1 MNTQTNLFKQTLTV
15 LLAFI
20 MVFTMMP
27 STVFADSIPEYGKA
41 KTLVFTTD
49 FDETSVQFYPNDG
62 TQHIIEARVTKYY
75 DTNGKLQ
82 DLPPETTVNYQW
94 YRDDDKKWPSL
105 ADYKTGEAWQ
115 SVIGF
120 MNYGYPVRHY
130 VVATA
135 EINGETYS
143 ARSKTLTA
151 KCGSEVPIQTKLTV
165 SKAGLLG
172 TTEDGTVA
180 AHLSVTV
187 VDLDGHR
194 KFTLDEALKAA
205 HKAYMTEADYI
216 AETSDEGFVIRKF
229 WGSEPHS
236 LTFFKNG
243 KRVKTGA
250 DKTSLQAGDEIY
262 ASLDAAAGYCKFD
275 SAEIKAAPGEE
286 FTLTLADGDGTPLE
300 GAQIGT
306 WKEGA
311 FTPLTGKMTDENGE
325 VKLVFTEL
333 GEYLLTA
340 QGDAENALLP
350 PACHVICAMPNGDCG
365 RNGQGNAKY
374 FLDLDTQILTISG
387 SGETMSGTSPWHK
400 YADRV
405 KEIWIEEGI
414 TALYIDFS
422 DCTNLEKVSFPST
435 LTQITDKGFYN
446 CQKLTDISFAE
457 GCEAVLGSAAFAKC
471 TALTEIVL
479 PKGTSILG
487 RATFGGC
494 TALKKATV
502 GAVSIGTFAGCDAL
516 TEVIYQEGVKSFGN
530 QTFRATDYAYDAYGD
545 CTSLET
551 VTIPASLTE
560 WGETPFSEET
570 LAKVNFTGKGKANF
584 EFEKNSSGA
593 GYSAIY
599 SKGKTALYYVNPSAV
614 ELTIPAT
621 VRELNASMFSGF
633 TKLRKVTFGEGS
645 RLTEIPAKCFYECS
659 ALTEI
664 SLPQTVTGIGSEAFS
679 GCSALKKIGLSSSLK
694 TISYAAFSGCKVLE
708 NPVLPE
714 GLLEISGSVF
724 DGCEAITK
732 LTLPQSLT
740 GLGMRAFKGTAI
752 EEIILPPKVT
762 TLELNQFADCHSI
775 KHIEV
780 QGEVTEIPSGAF
792 FPCSSLESVIL
803 PKSVKKIQYQAGVQ
817 NVYFSENAV
826 IYYGG
831 TNADWRSD
839 AMDPW
844 GRKCL
849 STVICNYVKPTT
861 EEGKLEVAE
870 PLPQDIV
877 VDDAAELTGKE
888 LTLNLKYPEG
898 TTAESG
904 NRITADWYY
913 TAGTL
918 NGLKGLSLVPES
930 DYHLDGMKATVNL
943 AEQAKAKPGTWSYL
957 CVIFKTTAKG
967 ETTMLVSE
975 PIRVRVRDTS
985 FTLAGDGTKEA
996 PYEIETFEHLELIAE
1011 RTAGGETFKNTYFV
1025 LKNDDIVIQ
1034 AGWQQ
1039 IGTSQAPFEGTFD
1052 GDGHTITYAKG
1063 AKCLFRRVGSGTIQN
1078 LKVQGAYIA
1087 SAGIASRVG
1096 PEKSG
1101 KNASLINCT
1110 LLSGSK
1116 TLSCGLIGGSDG
1128 VSAIDCEV
1136 ESGVKIGVDENG
1148 QPAAKGILGSIVG
1161 SGAFNLVSCRSG
1173 ADLYC
1178 SGNFV
1183 GGLAGY
1189 KAFSMRDCSI
1199 KNSQFTGNIY
1209 ADGEY
1214 IGGILGG
1221 GYDDQTAPNTRCA
1234 VIENCYVNANIT
1246 GARAV
1251 GGLFG
1256 GEGGCDQCYDNG
1268 IGYIRNNVFY
1278 GSLTLNGKTVP
1289 AGSPLQCV
1297 PADNINGSKGAVAGF
1312 MRSLNQCNII
1322 GNNYY
1327 FITNSESVKGI
1338 GAVEHI
1344 DTSKIRPMG
1353 FKEGANDGTF
1363 YYDSSKDNLKDI
1375 GAWVDREDA
1384 PNIEFFGVSKSGM
1397 NRDDDPLGEDKD
1409 KLAKACTEGQMKG
1422 SEKLSDNQ
1430 TIVELLNANANSM
1443 HNWVQGENCPMLS
1456 DKAVPYRME
1465 AGGTYQNEYFVGDTL
1480 DPMTDLKNIVFT
1492 VTYSNGTTKDLTIN
1506 DVEISG
1512 FDSSKQAIVHLTAS
1526 YQNVTCDFT
1535 VKINKKSGTAVNPK
1549 STIDVKFTLK
1559 GDKRHGEDGT
1569 SHTLQKGGL
1578 KTWIQGKTY
1587 TVDLNATVWDFLKEV
1602 EKQTASPKVRF
1613 NAEDSPYGKYIYSV
1627 NYGEDF
1633 ELAEFDNGNFS
1644 GWMYTLNGKHPLLAV
1659 DEQFLEDGDAIVF
1672 HYTDDYTVEEGSEAW
1687 DDAGGMAGGVIEAV
1701 SDVTTDTKTKT
1712 TTAPTEVKVS
1722 EKTNADGTK
1731 TKVADVK
1738 VSADNQKEILKQA
1751 KEKKS
1756 NEIILVVPSKEV
1768 GDATKADVT
1777 LEKSFID
1784 SIVKDTDAK
1793 LTIRTPFGD
1802 KTYTQEELKAMS
1814 DAATGSTITVAIEK
1828 AAEEPTNDTAA
1839 NIAKAKSITKD
1850 LKLVARS
1857 SKTAKKNIKA
1867 VLKNDAKVKASIKEL
1882 KDLGFTVKYRFYRS
1896 TKKAASYKSAVTK
1909 KAATYTNTSGK
1920 KGTKYFYKVQV
1931 RVYDE
1936 NGKLVAKTALKQCKY
1951 AARTWSKA
1959 K

>member
-1 MNTQTNLFKQTLTV
+1 MNTQTNLFKQTLTM

-27 STVFADSIPEYGKA
+27 SMVFADSIPEYGEA

-49 FDETSVQFYPNDG
+49 FDDTSVQFYPNDG

-75 DTNGKLQ
+75 DEGGKLR

-94 YRDDDKKWPSL
+94 YRKDTQWPSL
-105 ADYKTGEAWQ
+105 AEYGTGEAWQ
-115 SVIGF
+115 TAIQFTDYKKQVQYHVI
-120 MNYGYPVRHY
+120 
-130 VVATA
+130 ATA
-135 EINGETYS
+135 EINGESYTKS
-143 ARSKTLTA
+143 SKTLTA
-151 KCGSEVPIQTKLTV
+151 KTGSLPPIQTELTV
-165 SKAGLLG
+165 SKEGVLAFVK
-172 TTEDGTVA
+172 DGTAA
-180 AHLSVTV
+180 AHLLVTV
-187 VDLDGHR
+187 VDLDGDG

-205 HKAYMTEADYI
+205 HKAYLTAEAYI

-229 WGSEPHS
+229 WGSELQS

-250 DKTSLQAGDEIY
+250 DKTSLRAGDEIY
-262 ASLDAAAGYCKFD
+262 ASIDASAGYCKFD

-286 FTLTLADGDGTPLE
+286 FTLTLVNGDGTPLE
-300 GAQIGT
+300 GVRIGT

-311 FTPLTGKMTDENGE
+311 FTPLAGKLTDENGE

-350 PACHVICAMPNGDCG
+350 PACLVTCAMPNGDCG
-365 RNGQGNAKY
+365 RNGQSNAKY

-405 KEIWIEEGI
+405 KEIRIEEGI
-414 TALYIDFS
+414 TGLYTDFS
-422 DCTNLEKVSFPST
+422 DCTNLQKVSFPST

-446 CQKLTDISFAE
+446 CRNLKDVIFHKDCKATIN
-457 GCEAVLGSAAFAKC
+457 SAAFAKC

-479 PKGTSILG
+479 PKGMSILG

-530 QTFRATDYAYDAYGD
+530 QTFRATSYASETYGD
-545 CTSLET
+545 CISLAT

-570 LAKVNFTGKGKANF
+570 LAKVSFTGEGKANF
-584 EFEKNSSGA
+584 EFEKNGSGA
-593 GYSAIY
+593 GYSEIY

-645 RLTEIPAKCFYECS
+645 RLTEIPAKCFSGCS

-679 GCSALKKIGLSSSLK
+679 GCSALKRIGLSSSLK
-694 TISYAAFSGCKVLE
+694 TIGYSAFSGCKVLE
-708 NPVLPE
+708 NPALPE
-714 GLLEISGSVF
+714 GLQEIGGSVF
-724 DGCEAITK
+724 EDCSNITK
-732 LTLPQSLT
+732 LVLPQSLT
-740 GLGMRAFKGTAI
+740 SFGSRVVRGTAV

-762 TLELNQFADCHSI
+762 TLAMNQFANCNSL
-775 KHIEV
+775 KYIEI
-780 QGEVTEIPSGAF
+780 QGAVTEIPSGAF
-792 FPCSSLESVIL
+792 RPCNKLESLIL
-803 PKSVKKIQYQAGVQ
+803 PKSVKKIEQTIGVLDACFGD
-817 NVYFSENAV
+817 NFVV
-826 IYYGG
+826 YYGG
-831 TNADWRSD
+831 SNADWRSD
-839 AMDPW
+839 TMDSS
-844 GRKCL
+844 GIRCR

-861 EEGKLEVAE
+861 EKGKLEIAE

-877 VDDAAELTGKE
+877 VDDAAELIGKE

-904 NRITADWYY
+904 DRITADWYY

-918 NGLKGLSLVPES
+918 NGLRGLSLVPES

-985 FTLAGDGTKEA
+985 FTLAGEGTKEA
-996 PYEIETFEHLELIAE
+996 PYEIETLKHLELIAE
-1011 RTAGGETFKNTYFV
+1011 RTAGGETFKDTYFV

-1039 IGTSQAPFEGTFD
+1039 IGNYQTPFEGTFD

-1087 SAGIASRVG
+1087 SAGIASSMG
-1096 PEKSG
+1096 PEKYG
-1101 KNASLINCT
+1101 VKNASLINCT
-1110 LLSGSK
+1110 LLSGSN
-1116 TLSCGLIGGSDG
+1116 TLSCGLIGGSGG
-1128 VSAIDCEV
+1128 VSAIGCEV

-1161 SGAFNLVSCRSG
+1161 NGAFNLVSCRSG
-1173 ADLYC
+1173 ADLYS
-1178 SGNFV
+1178 SGSYV

-1189 KAFSMRDCSI
+1189 KAYSMRDCSI

-1209 ADGEY
+1209 AGGEY

-1221 GYDDQTAPNTRCA
+1221 GYDDQSAPNTRCA

-1278 GSLTLNGKTVP
+1278 GSLTLNDKSVP
-1289 AGSPLQCV
+1289 AGFPTQSA

-1322 GNNYY
+1322 ENNYY

-1353 FKEGANDGTF
+1353 FKEGANDGTY
-1363 YYDSSKDNLKDI
+1363 YYDTSKDSLKDI
-1375 GAWVDREDA
+1375 CDWVDREDGLTR
-1384 PNIEFFGVSKSGM
+1384 EYSGVSKTGM

-1443 HNWVQGENCPMLS
+1443 HNWVQGENCPVLS

-1465 AGGTYQNEYFVGDTL
+1465 AGGTYKNEYFVGDTFR
-1480 DPMTDLKNIVFT
+1480 KE
-1492 VTYSNGTTKDLTIN
+1492 DLTGITFTLTWS
-1506 DVEISG
+1506 DGSVTHPELSEVEISG

-1559 GDKRHGEDGT
+1559 GDERHGEDGT

-1613 NAEDSPYGKYIYSV
+1613 NAEDSQYGKYIYSV

-1701 SDVTTDTKTKT
+1701 SDVTTDAKTKT
-1712 TTAPTEVKVS
+1712 TTAPTEVKLS

-1814 DAATGSTITVAIEK
+1814 EAMAGSAITVAIEK
-1828 AAEEPTNDTAA
+1828 TAEEPTDNAEAT
-1839 NIAKAKSITKD
+1839 IAKAKSIVKNM
-1850 LKLVARS
+1850 KLVARS

-1867 VLKNDAKVKASIKEL
+1867 VLKNDAKVKASVKEL

-1896 TKKAASYKSAVTK
+1896 TKKAASYKSTVTK
-1909 KAATYTNTSGK
+1909 KTASYTNTRGK

-1936 NGKLVAKTALKQCKY
+1936 SGKLVAKTALKQCKY

>member
-20 MVFTMMP
+20 MAFTMMP
-27 STVFADSIPEYGKA
+27 STVFADSIPEYGEA

-49 FDETSVQFYPNDG
+49 FDDTSVQFYPNDG

-75 DTNGKLQ
+75 DEGGKLQ

-94 YRDDDKKWPSL
+94 YRNDGREWPSL

-120 MNYGYPVRHY
+120 LNYGESVRHY

-135 EINGETYS
+135 EINGESYTK
-143 ARSKTLTA
+143 RSKTLTA
-151 KCGSEVPIQTKLTV
+151 KCGPEVPIQAEFTV
-165 SKAGLLG
+165 SKGGVLASAK
-172 TTEDGTVA
+172 DGTAA

-187 VDLDGHR
+187 VDLDGDG
-194 KFTLDEALKAA
+194 KLTLDEALKAA
-205 HKAYMTEADYI
+205 HKAYLTAEDYI

-229 WGSEPHS
+229 WGSEPQS

-243 KRVKTGA
+243 KRVKTDA
-250 DKTSLQAGDEIY
+250 DKTSLRAGDEIH
-262 ASLDAAAGYCKFD
+262 ASIDAAAGYCKFD

-286 FTLTLADGDGTPLE
+286 FSLTLADGDGIPLE
-300 GAQIGT
+300 GIQIGT
-306 WKEGA
+306 WKEGV
-311 FTPLTGKMTDENGE
+311 FTPLTGKVTDKNGE

-350 PACHVICAMPNGDCG
+350 PACRVICAMPNGDCG
-365 RNGQGNAKY
+365 RYGQGNAKY

-405 KEIWIEEGI
+405 KEIRIEEGI
-414 TALYIDFS
+414 TALYIDFG

-435 LTQITDKGFYN
+435 LTQIANKGFYN
-446 CQKLTDISFAE
+446 CRNLKDVIFHKDCKATIN
-457 GCEAVLGSAAFAKC
+457 SAAFAKC

-479 PKGTSILG
+479 PKGTSTFG
-487 RATFGGC
+487 RAAFGGC

-502 GAVSIGTFAGCDAL
+502 GAVSLGTFAGCDAL

-530 QTFRATDYAYDAYGD
+530 QTFRTTDYAYDAYGD
-545 CTSLET
+545 CTSLAT

-570 LAKVNFTGKGKANF
+570 LAKVNFIGAGKANF
-584 EFEKNSSGA
+584 IFEKNSSGA
-593 GYSAIY
+593 GYSVIY
-599 SKGKTALYYVNPSAV
+599 RKGKTALYYVNPSIT

-621 VRELNASMFSGF
+621 VQELNASMFSGF
-633 TKLRKVTFGEGS
+633 TKLRKVTFGEGI
-645 RLTEIPAKCFYECS
+645 RLTEIPAKCFSGCS

-694 TISYAAFSGCKVLE
+694 TIGYSAFSGCKVLA

-714 GLLEISGSVF
+714 GLLEIGKTAF
-724 DGCEAITK
+724 EGCGKITE

-762 TLELNQFADCHSI
+762 ALDLNQFADCHSI

-803 PKSVKKIQYQAGVQ
+803 PKSVKKIQHQTGVQ

-877 VDDAAELTGKE
+877 VDDAAELTEKE

-904 NRITADWYY
+904 DRITADWYY

-930 DYHLDGMKATVNL
+930 DYRLDGMKATVNL

-985 FTLAGDGTKEA
+985 FTLAGEGTKAA
-996 PYEIETFEHLELIAE
+996 PYEIEAFENLELIAE

-1409 KLAKACTEGQMKG
+1409 KLAKACTQEEMKNG
-1422 SEKLSDNQ
+1422 S
-1430 TIVELLNANANSM
+1430 IVEMLNANASSM
-1443 HNWVQGENCPMLS
+1443 HNWVQGENCPVLS
-1456 DKAVPYRME
+1456 DEAVPYRME
-1465 AGGTYQNEYFVGDTL
+1465 AGGTYKNEYFVGDTL
-1480 DPMTDLKNIVFT
+1480 DPKTDLKDIVFT
-1492 VTYSNGTTKDLTIN
+1492 VTYSDGTTKELTIN

-1526 YQNVTCDFT
+1526 YQNMTCDFT

-1559 GDKRHGEDGT
+1559 GDERHGEDGT

-1578 KTWIQGKTY
+1578 TTWIQGKTY

-1613 NAEDSPYGKYIYSV
+1613 NAEDSQYGKYIYSV
-1627 NYGEDF
+1627 TYNEDF

-1701 SDVTTDTKTKT
+1701 SDVTTDAKTKT